1 LNNWGKLY
9 ADFCIDTFPITL
21 LFAIVALIMLR
32 WEGGLFYIT
41 KKETKERRECKQM
54 DSLIGQ
60 QWGNYHLIQHLGSG
74 GFAQVYLGQHIRLG
88 MKAAIKILQT
98 HLTGNEV
105 SAFQREAK
113 IIANLKHAH
122 IIRVFDFDLHNG
134 TPYLVLDYA
143 SQGSL
148 RQKHPF
154 GTKLPLSLINT
165 YVTQIASALEYAHNC
180 KLIHRDVKPENLLLG
195 DQGQILLTD
204 FGIATIAHA
213 TGSLSG
219 QGSVGTLAYMAP
231 EQIQGRP
238 RAASDQ
244 YALAI
249 VIYQWVC
256 GTLPFQ
262 GATTEIIAQHLAA
275 PPPPP
280 SKYAPDCPLEVEQV
294 ILKALAKDPKA
305 RFENIRAFASA
316 FEHACEPVSSSKKM
330 FSLAVHASS
339 AIVST
344 AANLPGASL
353 FVERATPGKPA
364 STPTAE
370 EQATTMPQT
379 ILSPRSLFH
388 SGLLYGRWFVVQ
400 QAAVTLIAALICT
413 LWPFPPDLLSH
424 LSPLEI
430 LLFKTQYMIN
440 AMIVG
445 TSKWFFIPDLA
456 HAAVDIPALIIL
468 ASRVVP
474 LILSFGIGVFV
485 VRRTGKIRNG
495 VAISLWAHLWSLVA
509 YLFIL
514 LLLVIVYEWLWNTT
528 EPPNAVD
535 VSPEIWISWFP
546 AWASTTFLFLALD
559 TGLTTLAGFLNKK
572 RK

>member
-1 LNNWGKLY
+1 
-9 ADFCIDTFPITL
+9 
-21 LFAIVALIMLR
+21 
-32 WEGGLFYIT
+32 
-41 KKETKERRECKQM
+41 M

-74 GFAQVYLGQHIRLG
+74 GFAQVYLGEHRRLG

-98 HLTGNEV
+98 HLAGNEI
-105 SAFQREAK
+105 SAFQREAR

-122 IIRVFDFDLHNG
+122 IVRVFDFDLYNG

-154 GTKLPLSLINT
+154 GTKLPLPLINS
-165 YVTQIASALEYAHNC
+165 YATQVASALEYAHDC
-180 KLIHRDVKPENLLLG
+180 RLIHRDVKPENLLLG
-195 DQGQILLTD
+195 DQGQVLLTD
-204 FGIATIAHA
+204 FGIAAIAHT
-213 TGSLSG
+213 TGSLAG
-219 QGSVGTLAYMAP
+219 QSSLGTLAYMAP

-275 PPPPP
+275 APPPL
-280 SKYAPDCPLEVEQV
+280 SKYAPDCPPEVERV

-305 RFENIRAFASA
+305 RFENIRAFATA
-316 FEHACEPVSSSKKM
+316 FEQACEPISSSKKM
-330 FSLAVHASS
+330 FSLAVQASS

-344 AANLPGASL
+344 AANLPGTSL
-353 FVERATPGKPA
+353 FVEKAAPGKPA
-364 STPTAE
+364 STAAE
-370 EQATTMPQT
+370 HTPALPQPLQAT
-379 ILSPRSLFH
+379 RSLFR
-388 SGLLYGRWFVVQ
+388 SGLLYGRWFIAQ
-400 QAAVTLIAALICT
+400 QAGITLIAGLICT

-445 TSKWFFIPDLA
+445 TSKWFFIPDMT
-456 HAAVDIPALIIL
+456 HAAVDIPALTIL
-468 ASRVVP
+468 VSRVIS
-474 LILSFGIGVFV
+474 LILSFGLGILV

-495 VAISLWAHLWSLVA
+495 IVISLWAHLWSLLTF
-509 YLFIL
+509 LFIL
-514 LLLVIVYEWLWNTT
+514 LLLVIIYEWLWNTA

-546 AWASTTFLFLALD
+546 AWANTTFLFLALD
-559 TGLTTLAGFLNKK
+559 TGLTTLGGFLNKK

>member
-1 LNNWGKLY
+1 
-9 ADFCIDTFPITL
+9 
-21 LFAIVALIMLR
+21 
-32 WEGGLFYIT
+32 
-41 KKETKERRECKQM
+41 M

-60 QWGNYHLIQHLGSG
+60 LWGNYHLIQHLGSG

-88 MKAAIKILQT
+88 MKAAIKILKT
-98 HLTGNEV
+98 HLAGDEIN
-105 SAFQREAK
+105 AFQREAR
-113 IIANLKHAH
+113 IIANLKHEH

-154 GTKLPLSLINT
+154 GTKLPLPLINS
-165 YVTQIASALEYAHNC
+165 YVTQIASALEYAHDC
-180 KLIHRDVKPENLLLG
+180 RLIHRDVKPENLLLG
-195 DQGQILLTD
+195 DQGQVLLSD

-213 TGSLSG
+213 SNSLSK

-231 EQIQGRP
+231 EQIQGKP

-275 PPPPP
+275 PPPPL
-280 SKYAPDCPLEVEQV
+280 SKYAPECPSEVEQV

-316 FEHACEPVSSSKKM
+316 FEQACEPASSSKKM
-330 FSLAVHASS
+330 FSLAIHASS
-339 AIVST
+339 AIVNT

-353 FVERATPGKPA
+353 FVEKATPEKSA
-364 STPTAE
+364 STLATQ
-370 EQATTMPQT
+370 EQASASPQPIQT
-379 ILSPRSLFH
+379 PVSLFR
-388 SGLLYGRWFVVQ
+388 SGLRYGLWFVALQV
-400 QAAVTLIAALICT
+400 AITLIAALLCI

-445 TSKWFFIPDLA
+445 TSKWFFIPNLA
-456 HAAVDIPALIIL
+456 HAAVDIPALAIL
-468 ASRVVP
+468 FSRVVS
-474 LILSFGIGVFV
+474 LILSFSVGIFV
-485 VRRTGKIRNG
+485 VRRTGRIRNG
-495 VAISLWAHLWSLVA
+495 VAISLWGHLWSLLT

-514 LLLVIVYEWLWNTT
+514 LLLVIIYEWLWNTA
-528 EPPNAVD
+528 EPSNAVD

-546 AWASTTFLFLALD
+546 TWANTTILFLALD
-559 TGLTTLAGFLNKK
+559 TGLTALGGFLNKK
-572 RK
+572 HK